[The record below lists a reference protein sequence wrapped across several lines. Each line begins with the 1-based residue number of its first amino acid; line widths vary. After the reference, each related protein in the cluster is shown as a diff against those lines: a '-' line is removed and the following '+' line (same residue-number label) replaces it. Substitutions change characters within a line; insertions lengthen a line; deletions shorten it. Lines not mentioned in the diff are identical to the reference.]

1 MKRKIIARFA
11 LVAPIIIFLMGLLIF
26 DDFAEVYIME
36 SIVEPVCCWLP
47 ALIFS
52 GAIVTSEGCKRLR

>member
-1 MKRKIIARFA
+1 MKRKTIAWFA
-11 LVAPIIIFLMGLLIF
+11 LAASIIIVLMGLLGL
-26 DDFAEVYIME
+26 DDFAGVYIME